1 MTPTLILALLVL
13 LAVIGYVLLPL
24 RKAAQPFPENPR
36 PEELQAE
43 LHLLKVQAKDAE
55 GEERKRLLTQIVKLE
70 GSISDELKARS
81 VRELGPITG
90 EPLPPEYRQGR
101 GPVGPSLRRLSP
113 LLPILAG
120 VVVLALG
127 IGLYSFTLPRLPGE
141 TTVTAR
147 SEARELK
154 RLEDKAKQTGQ
165 TEDWLAFGRKA
176 WELQDFDRAAQA
188 YIEAVQK
195 DPRNVEAVRRVG
207 ILLFMGGRPQDA
219 VQFLQIAMHADP
231 KATEGWLF
239 MGNAYYQ
246 LGQREQAIQAWEN
259 YLANGGEA
267 RERVQGLIAT
277 AKAQQGASSSASG
290 QQVFLQKCA
299 TCHGPQAQGGIGPKL
314 AGNPITKVP
323 EAVSE
328 IVKNGRGKMP
338 AVLLSDEEFKAV
350 LEYLQGL

>member
-1 MTPTLILALLVL
+1 MTLTLILALLVL
-13 LAVIGYVLLPL
+13 LAVIGYALLPL

-43 LHLLKVQAKDAE
+43 LHLLRVQAKDAE

-70 GSISDELKARS
+70 
-81 VRELGPITG
+81 RELGPVAA
-90 EPLPPEYRQGR
+90 EPLPP
-101 GPVGPSLRRLSP
+101 RRLSP
-113 LLPILAG
+113 VLPILALAV
-120 VVVLALG
+120 VVVLGL
-127 IGLYSFTLPRLPGE
+127 GLYNFTLPRLPGE

-154 RLEDKAKQTGQ
+154 RLEAKAKQTGQ

-176 WELQDFDRAAQA
+176 WELQDFDRAGQA
-188 YIEAVQK
+188 YIEVVQK

-239 MGNAYYQ
+239 MGNAYFQ

-277 AKAQQGASSSASG
+277 AKAQQSTPGSASG

-299 TCHGPQAQGGIGPKL
+299 TCHGPQAQGGVGPKL

-328 IVKNGRGKMP
+328 IVRNGRGKMP
-338 AVLLSDEEFKAV
+338 AVPLSDGELKAV